1 MSSLNVYCM
10 YLACVYGMGGRGGQR
25 MTLGVSF
32 YHHLPSTLKQGLSL
46 NSELADLT
54 NRVKFARMTS
64 CLSTAGI
71 KNSQP
76 HLLGIHVVLESE
88 HWSLHF

>member
-1 MSSLNVYCM
+1 
-10 YLACVYGMGGRGGQR
+10 
-25 MTLGVSF
+25 MTLGVSLC
-32 YHHLPSTLKQGLSL
+32 HHLPSTLKQGLSL

-54 NRVKFARMTS
+54 SRVTFARMTS

-76 HLLGIHVVLESE
+76 HPPGIHVVLESE
-88 HWSLHF
+88 YWSLHF

>member
-1 MSSLNVYCM
+1 
-10 YLACVYGMGGRGGQR
+10 